1 MKKSAVSLMV
11 SHLLQCRMP
20 TVPDSSPSLHHRRHP
35 LATITVVMTITVVI
49 TITVVTIPPLRI
61 GTKAARRPIFALRKR
76 SIYLGVRCAPV
87 SRVIACRNNAAL
99 LPQWFMPSRGKQMQ
113 MIDRFGVAVGGD
125 TVMFW

>member
-20 TVPDSSPSLHHRRHP
+20 TVPDSSPSLHHRRHHHQRRHDHH
-35 LATITVVMTITVVI
+35 LA
-49 TITVVTIPPLRI
+49 TIPPLRI